1 MSLDKLR
8 NCPRC
13 DDLFVIITRNLCPAC
28 VHQELKELETCHEFL
43 RSQDNERSTIVE
55 MSEQTGV
62 SISQITQ
69 FILDKRIF
77 VEDNPNMS
85 YPCDSCEKLIRSG
98 RFCVSCTSEWER
110 TVELGDNTN
119 SAINAKR
126 ESRYYIHNKS
136 TK

>member
-1 MSLDKLR
+1 MSFDKLR

-13 DDLFVIITRNLCPAC
+13 DELFVIMTRDLCPGC
-28 VHQELKELETCHEFL
+28 VDKELNELDICHKFL
-43 RSQDNERSTIVE
+43 RSQDNERSSIAE

-77 VEDNPNMS
+77 VDDNPNMS
-85 YPCDSCEKLIRSG
+85 YPCDSCEKMIRSG
-98 RFCVSCTSEWER
+98 RFCESCTSEWER
-110 TVELGDNTN
+110 TVEMGDNSN
-119 SAINAKR
+119 SAENTKR